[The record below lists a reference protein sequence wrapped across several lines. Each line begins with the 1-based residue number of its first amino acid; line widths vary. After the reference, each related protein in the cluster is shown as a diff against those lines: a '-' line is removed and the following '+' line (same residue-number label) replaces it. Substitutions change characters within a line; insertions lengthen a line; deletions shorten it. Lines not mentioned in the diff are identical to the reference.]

1 MEKQNRECYQDTVK
15 QFSVDPITVQDQSEI
30 ARQLG
35 REGSGEAHLQQLA
48 SGACRDDVQA
58 ASLLFDRSITV
69 EQIATASQRARDACS
84 ARIETFAPLYI
95 SNECDAECKM
105 CGMRGPNDKL
115 LRETASRTQVKE
127 QLEILRARHMP
138 GVAILAGEYRHGDHR
153 EKMLGQAA
161 EAMERALESGFSH
174 VLINVGSLEEDEYKK
189 FFSGVDRDR
198 QGALRPH
205 LTMCTFQETYDP
217 VVYSRF
223 MGSNPGNPR
232 ADFQRRLSNFE
243 RAYAAGMRS
252 ANPGVL
258 LGLNPDLTA
267 EFLALCAHI
276 RHLND
281 VGFSVYVS
289 LPRLRKASGTE
300 HRKGVSDDQLV
311 RFVALVSLQFPRAK
325 VVISTRERPE
335 IQRRLLPI
343 IQVLTP
349 GSPGVAPYTAQGA
362 RFEVEASQFEVL
374 DQRPFEAILN
384 EHAKEGAVIEGYDP
398 GPG

>member
-1 MEKQNRECYQDTVK
+1 MK
-15 QFSVDPITVQDQSEI
+15 QFSVDPITVQEQSEI

-35 REGSGEAHLQQLA
+35 RKASGEAHLQQLA
-48 SGACRDDVQA
+48 SGASRDDVQA
-58 ASLLFDRSITV
+58 ASLLFDQSITT
-69 EQIATASQRARDACS
+69 EQIATASQVARDAHS

-105 CGMRGPNDKL
+105 CGMRGPNAKL
-115 LRETASRTQVKE
+115 LRETASRTQIKE
-127 QLEILRARHMP
+127 QLKILRERHMP
-138 GVAILAGEYRHGDHR
+138 GVAILAGEYKHGGHR
-153 EKMLGQAA
+153 KKMLDHAS
-161 EAMERALESGFSH
+161 EAMKLALESGFSH
-174 VLINVGSLEEDEYKK
+174 ILINVGSLEEDEYRR
-189 FFSGVDRDR
+189 FFRGVDKDDR
-198 QGALRPH
+198 GALRPH
-205 LTMCTFQETYDP
+205 LTMCTFQETYDRE
-217 VVYSRF
+217 VYSRF

-232 ADFQRRLSNFE
+232 ANFQRRLSNFE
-243 RAYAAGMRS
+243 RAYEAGMRS
-252 ANPGVL
+252 VNPGIL

-276 RHLND
+276 RHLD
-281 VGFSVYVS
+281 ELGFSVYVS
-289 LPRLRKASGTE
+289 LPRLRKASGIE
-300 HRKGVSDDQLV
+300 HRKGVSDDRLV

-374 DQRPFEAILN
+374 DQRPFETILN
-384 EHAKEGAVIEGYDP
+384 EHVREGAVIEGYDP

>member
-1 MEKQNRECYQDTVK
+1 MK
-15 QFSVDPITVQDQSEI
+15 QFSVDPVTVQAQSEV

-35 REGSGEAHLQQLA
+35 QEGSGEARLEQLV
-48 SGACRDDVQA
+48 SDNSQEDIQA
-58 ASLLFDRSITV
+58 ASLLLDRSVATQ
-69 EQIATASQRARDACS
+69 QIATASQAERGALS

-105 CGMRGPNDKL
+105 CGMRGPNEKL
-115 LRETASRTQVKE
+115 LRETASRTRTRE

-138 GVAILAGEYRHGDHR
+138 GVAILAGEYRHGEHR
-153 EKMLGQAA
+153 DKMLGHGA
-161 EAMERALESGFSH
+161 EAMRAALEIGFSH
-174 VLINVGSLEEDEYKK
+174 ILINIGSLEQDEYTE
-189 FFSGVDRDR
+189 FFKGVDRDNR
-198 QGALRPH
+198 GALQPH

-217 VVYSRF
+217 AVYARF

-232 ADFQRRLSNFE
+232 ADFQRRLANFE
-243 RAYAAGMRS
+243 RAYEAGMRS

-276 RHLND
+276 RHLD
-281 VGFSVYVS
+281 GLGFSVYVS
-289 LPRLRKASGTE
+289 VPRLRKASGTE
-300 HRKGVSDDQLV
+300 LRKGVSDEQLV

-349 GSPGVAPYTAQGA
+349 GSPGVAPYTAHGA

-374 DQRPFEAILN
+374 DQRPFEMILN
-384 EHAKEGAVIEGYDP
+384 EHAREGAVIEGYEP